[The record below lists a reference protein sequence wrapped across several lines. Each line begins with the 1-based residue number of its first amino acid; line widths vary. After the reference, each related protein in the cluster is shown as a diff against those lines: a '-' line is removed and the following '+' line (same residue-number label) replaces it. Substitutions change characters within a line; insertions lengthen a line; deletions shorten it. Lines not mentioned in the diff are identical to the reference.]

1 MVNFL
6 LKLKFIIIIFLFVLF
21 SSDTSEQHTY
31 TSSKHFY
38 LEEGETIRQKA
49 TKNFLA
55 PGKNRTNELR
65 ILTYVVHSAGMVAY
79 PI

>member
-1 MVNFL
+1 M
-6 LKLKFIIIIFLFVLF
+6 
-21 SSDTSEQHTY
+21 Y

-49 TKNFLA
+49 KKNFLA